1 MQRDAAIVYAIAAT
15 AAAAVFSYA
24 ASRLSSRMAFRFGAV
39 DQPAG
44 GRKIHRVPVPL
55 LGGAGI
61 IVTMIVCIVVISYLG
76 LLPNVSSRQII
87 GFVAALI
94 ILCIGGALD
103 DIRPQPPLRQL
114 VFPLIASIAVIASG
128 TGIVQVTSIT
138 EPSGFSLVWWQ
149 YQISSRITQ
158 HVIISFPA
166 DLITLLWLLFA
177 TYSTKLLDGLDG
189 LVAGIAVIGS
199 SMVGALT
206 LSAAYFQPGVAVLA
220 ATVGGSFLGF
230 LPRNFHPAKQFLGE
244 AGSTVAGF
252 SLGVLAIVSSAK
264 IAIALAVLAIPIADA
279 IFVVIGRIRKGQ
291 SPLKG
296 DASHLHFRLLN
307 AGASHRTAV
316 ALLWSASFIAGLAAL
331 SLQTQGKIFLVS
343 ALVAL
348 TGLFSLLIR
357 KFGKDQNVRK

>member
-1 MQRDAAIVYAIAAT
+1 MSHEAAYFYVAAIAILV
-15 AAAAVFSYA
+15 AVFTYV
-24 ASRLSSRMAFRFGAV
+24 ASRASSKLATSLGAV
-39 DQPAG
+39 DQPSG
-44 GRKIHRVPVPL
+44 GRKIHRVPIPL

-61 IVTMIVCIVVISYLG
+61 VVTMIVCIAVIFSLG
-76 LLPNVSSRQII
+76 LLPNVSPTQII
-87 GFVAALI
+87 GFVIALI
-94 ILCIGGALD
+94 ILCVGGALD

-114 VFPLIASIAVIASG
+114 IFPVLASLVIIASG
-128 TGIVQVTSIT
+128 TGIIQVTSLT

-149 YQISSRITQ
+149 YKFSVLSSQ
-158 HVIISFPA
+158 YSVVSFPA

-206 LSAAYFQPGVAVLA
+206 LSSAYFQPGVAALA
-220 ATVGGSFLGF
+220 ATVGGAFLGF
-230 LPRNFHPAKQFLGE
+230 LPRNVHPAKQFLGE

-252 SLGVLAIVSSAK
+252 SLGFLAIVSSAK

-307 AGASHRTAV
+307 AGASHKTAV
-316 ALLWSASFIAGLAAL
+316 YLLWSASFIAGLVAL
-331 SLQTQGKIFLVS
+331 SLQTKGKIFLVG
-343 ALVAL
+343 ALIAL
-348 TGLFSLLIR
+348 TGLFSWL
-357 KFGKDQNVRK
+357 VRKIGPQRGE